1 MARLA
6 WVSLNVGTT
15 PSPQIQGMELSSFRG
30 LQLLLD
36 QPQQFDVVVLDGPAE
51 AMGEASLHLRSDRRY
66 HLEIVYLSRPGN
78 DWCAALTDG
87 EIPGD

>member
-30 LQLLLD
+30 LQPLLD
-36 QPQQFDVVVLDGPAE
+36 QPQLFDGFCWMA
-51 AMGEASLHLRSDRRY
+51 RQKQ
-66 HLEIVYLSRPGN
+66 
-78 DWCAALTDG
+78 W
-87 EIPGD
+87 